1 MTMLIYYMYGDGTNL
16 RTELAVELQVGPQFN
31 GYLALKDEGGN

>member
-1 MTMLIYYMYGDGTNL
+1 MLIFIYIYGDGTNL